1 MQVFTKSQLVSQ
13 LKKARSKTTVM
24 SEEKAGH
31 LILGITQ
38 KGNKFRPSDW
48 VERIAAVFGSFDA
61 SKRLRY
67 HSMVRPAIFEG
78 LRCLFV
84 AGSLAII
91 DPAGYD
97 FVMGFA
103 SSNQLQIKQIG
114 QVGSPQPPHVLPD
127 VA

>member
-1 MQVFTKSQLVSQ
+1 MDTNSTFLTPVNSRKRGQTKI
-13 LKKARSKTTVM
+13 M
-24 SEEKAGH
+24 SEEQAGH

-61 SKRLRY
+61 NKRLRY
-67 HSMVRPAIFEG
+67 SSLVRPTFFEG
-78 LRCLFV
+78 LRCLFI
-84 AGSLAII
+84 AGSLLMI

-97 FVMGFA
+97 YVMDFA
-103 SSNQLQIKQIG
+103 HSNQLQIKQLG
-114 QVGSPQPPHVLPD
+114 HTDSPEPSHELPD